1 MVIKLGYFGVG
12 PWISDKEDCAD
23 ENAEIKIEV
32 IENDIEP
39 KTEPEFIDLQMTEKS
54 YQVCTF
60 NNNLSELEGFQF
72 RWLRIKGF
80 CAACPISITLFFH
93 HLKKK
98 K

>member
-1 MVIKLGYFGVG
+1 MVKKLGCFGIG

-39 KTEPEFIDLQMTEKS
+39 KTEPEFIDLQTTEKS

-60 NNNLSELEGFQF
+60 NNNLFELKSDANV
-72 RWLRIKGF
+72 L
-80 CAACPISITLFFH
+80 S
-93 HLKKK
+93 
-98 K
+98 